1 MRSRKWFPCPTW
13 LTALHTHKHTPA
25 PRAPVDLPKLET
37 TVFSG
42 GYNLVGATYSDYA
55 YSYVIVLG
63 AILPPVMFW
72 TWTVLLT
79 WASRLD
85 VYNQKRKVVFLLSYS
100 EKQHRDFKCMSAVKS
115 LILNSDTEEEQQKWK
130 SGGRKFCLLSWEVQ
144 RDCFVRIHAQ
154 ENFCELKW
162 IWTWKRL
169 RSVMLEED
177 DVQ

>member
-1 MRSRKWFPCPTW
+1 MHDSSKKTHIYELGINFQTSLPTILFVFFHLALKWFHLPCYKHCVVFQCTQ
-13 LTALHTHKHTPA
+13 THTC

-42 GYNLVGATYSDYA
+42 GYDLVSATYSDYA

-79 WASRLD
+79 WAPRLD

-100 EKQHRDFKCMSAVKS
+100 EKQHRDFKCMSAVKT
-115 LILNSDTEEEQQKWK
+115 LILNSDTE
-130 SGGRKFCLLSWEVQ
+130 
-144 RDCFVRIHAQ
+144 
-154 ENFCELKW
+154 
-162 IWTWKRL
+162 
-169 RSVMLEED
+169 
-177 DVQ
+177 